1 MRNFHVRKSF
11 KCLLNLFLWEYTY
24 YNSRNRTLKISS
36 LKNTMK
42 SRSPNLSEKNL
53 YKKEIKFPIVVQ
65 IWFLEARPRTR
76 FSCHICSFKHSFR
89 RPNHVLIIQYWDKE
103 RVVDRLPL
111 MTYGLK
117 LSLEAWILEFKKKII
132 HWYKIQWVAAK
143 FRQLKFFCKA

>member
-89 RPNHVLIIQYWDKE
+89 GPNHVLIIQYWDKVWMNE
-103 RVVDRLPL
+103 CLFLHKIHSTFSLIQMICWSLIFP
-111 MTYGLK
+111 K
-117 LSLEAWILEFKKKII
+117 LIKIHI
-132 HWYKIQWVAAK
+132 
-143 FRQLKFFCKA
+143 